1 MAGPQACLPAP
12 HLLPLSPHSS
22 RLSPHSS
29 RLACPLLRGQLSAG
43 DENDSRCLLVLG
55 PTVWGTREQD
65 WRAEVAVDRLQGKIL
80 VVSVFLL
87 WMGLLFVYSASFPL
101 SVRLFGHPF
110 GFLERQALG
119 AVVGLVAL
127 GVLWRVDYHM
137 WAQVDDILLVGV
149 FFLSVLTLVPGIAS
163 GPRWLGVG
171 PATVQPTELGKV
183 ALVLYLGGSLVRRGE
198 AIRDFRQ
205 GILPYLLVLVAFS
218 VVLVLQ
224 PDLGMLLL
232 YSSAVG
238 FLLWVGGARL
248 RHLLAVG
255 AGALPVLAG
264 LLAAAPYRVGRLLAF
279 FDPAGYQET
288 YAYQVYQ
295 SMMAIGAGGVLGR
308 GLGASRAKL
317 FYLPEAH
324 NDFVFAVVAEE
335 TGLLGAGSAV
345 LLLAGLVFLAYQA
358 ARRAPDRLGA
368 LYALGA
374 AFLLGFQALL
384 NLGVV
389 VGVLPVTGLTLP
401 FLSYGGSSLAVTLA
415 LVGLILSVA
424 RQGVSKEGRA

>member
-1 MAGPQACLPAP
+1 M
-12 HLLPLSPHSS
+12 
-22 RLSPHSS
+22 
-29 RLACPLLRGQLSAG
+29 
-43 DENDSRCLLVLG
+43 
-55 PTVWGTREQD
+55 
-65 WRAEVAVDRLQGKIL
+65 DRLQGKIL

-87 WMGLLFVYSASFPL
+87 WTGLLFVYSASFPL
-101 SVRLFGHPF
+101 SVRVYGHPF
-110 GFLERQALG
+110 GYLERQVLG
-119 AVVGLVAL
+119 AVVGMLAL
-127 GVLWRVDYHM
+127 GILWRVDYHQ

-149 FFLSVLTLVPGIAS
+149 FLLTVLTLVPGIPGGA
-163 GPRWLGVG
+163 RWLGLG

-183 ALVLYLGGSLVRRGE
+183 ALVFYMGGSLARRGE

-205 GILPYLLVLVAFS
+205 GIFPYICVLAAFGVA
-218 VVLVLQ
+218 LVLQ

-232 YSSAVG
+232 YASVVG

-248 RHLLAVG
+248 RHLLTVG
-255 AGALPVLAG
+255 LGALPLLGG
-264 LLAAAPYRVGRLLAF
+264 LMAAAPYRVGRLLAF
-279 FDPAGYQET
+279 LDPTGYQET

-335 TGLLGAGSAV
+335 TGLLGAGIAI
-345 LLLAGLVFLAYQA
+345 LLLAALVFLGFQA
-358 ARRAPDRLGA
+358 ARRAPDRLGT

-374 AFLLGFQALL
+374 TFLLGFQSLL

-389 VGVLPVTGLTLP
+389 VGALPVTGLTLP

-415 LVGLILSVA
+415 LVGLILGVA
-424 RQGVSKEGRA
+424 RHGVTGKEAGA